1 MMHSLCLAG
10 NHYSLR
16 FTVNALCN
24 LEEKTGMSLA
34 HLQETSFS
42 CIRGLLWCAL
52 LHENPALSLSDAG
65 NLLEHHLKSGGNL
78 QEIANALAAALEDA
92 CFFYPAGQDQA
103 MNP

>member
-52 LHENPALSLSDAG
+52 YGVFQLWLG
-65 NLLEHHLKSGGNL
+65 
-78 QEIANALAAALEDA
+78 
-92 CFFYPAGQDQA
+92 FYHSTL
-103 MNP
+103 